1 MQLPAN
7 LRSALDELFE
17 QTNPSELE
25 KASNRL
31 TRRYRDE
38 VLDGKMHISD
48 KNAALG
54 YIAARFPA
62 TYGAVYSALDE
73 VADICP
79 SFLPSSQLDVGAGPG
94 TAVFAASRIFPSLEK
109 AMLVEQSND
118 IIAIGK
124 QLFSRLITEKDSD
137 IFAVKAGEL
146 PSETSSATGFQY
158 AFSTNWQK
166 ADISTLS
173 GEKLSKA
180 DLVTASYVLD
190 ELQEKT
196 QDFLVD
202 RLWEKTV
209 GVLLLVEPGTPAGFK
224 RLMRQRQRLLEQSAH
239 ILAPCPHELTCPVQ
253 SPDWCHFSVRVER
266 SRMHKLAKQAVVPFE
281 DEKYCYLAVSEKKPD
296 VQYCRILSRPQRS
309 SGRINISLCL
319 PNGEKNTEISTKK
332 NKKLYSL
339 MRRVEWGSKVENT
352 KP

>member
-17 QTNPSELE
+17 QTNPSDLE
-25 KASNRL
+25 KASSRL

-94 TAVFAASRIFPSLEK
+94 TAVFAASKIFPSLEK

-124 QLFSRLITEKDSD
+124 QLFSRLIDEEKTD
-137 IFAVKAGEL
+137 ISAGNPNEL
-146 PSETSSATGFQY
+146 HSETSSETGVQS
-158 AFSTNWQK
+158 AFSANWQK
-166 ADISTLS
+166 ADISELS
-173 GEKLSKA
+173 GEKLPDA

-239 ILAPCPHELTCPVQ
+239 ILAPCPHEFACPVQ

-281 DEKYCYLAVSEKKPD
+281 DEKYCYLAVTEKKPD

-319 PNGEKNTEISTKK
+319 PNGEKDTEISTKK

-339 MRRVEWGSKVENT
+339 MRRLEWGSRVEKT

>member
-94 TAVFAASRIFPSLEK
+94 TAVFAASRIFPSLKK
-109 AMLVEQSND
+109 ATLVEQSND

-124 QLFSRLITEKDSD
+124 QLFSRLNDEEEPEISAGQSD
-137 IFAVKAGEL
+137 EL
-146 PSETSSATGFQY
+146 ARGASSENDCQTT
-158 AFSTNWQK
+158 FSTNWQK
-166 ADISTLS
+166 ADISALS
-173 GEKLSKA
+173 GEKLPDA

-202 RLWEKTV
+202 RLWEKTA

-239 ILAPCPHELTCPVQ
+239 ILAPCPHEFACPVQ

-281 DEKYCYLAVSEKKPD
+281 DEKYCYLAVTEKKPD

-319 PNGEKNTEISTKK
+319 PNGEKDTEISTKK

-339 MRRVEWGSKVENT
+339 MRRLEWGSRVEKT

>member
-7 LRSALDELFE
+7 LRSALDEVFE
-17 QTNPSELE
+17 QTNPSDLE
-25 KASNRL
+25 KASSRL

-38 VLDGKMHISD
+38 VLDGKMHIGD

-73 VADICP
+73 VADMCP

-94 TAVFAASRIFPSLEK
+94 TAVFAASRIFPSLKK
-109 AMLVEQSND
+109 ATLVEQSND

-124 QLFSRLITEKDSD
+124 QLFSRLNDEEEPDISAGQSD
-137 IFAVKAGEL
+137 EL
-146 PSETSSATGFQY
+146 SRGASSENDCQTT
-158 AFSTNWQK
+158 FSTNWQK
-166 ADISTLS
+166 TDISALS
-173 GEKLSKA
+173 GEKLSNA

-202 RLWEKTV
+202 RLWEKTL

-239 ILAPCPHELTCPVQ
+239 ILAPCPHELACPVQ

-281 DEKYCYLAVSEKKPD
+281 DEKYCYLAVTEKKPD

-332 NKKLYSL
+332 NKTLYSL
-339 MRRVEWGSKVENT
+339 LRRLEWGSRFENI

>member
-94 TAVFAASRIFPSLEK
+94 TAVFAASRIFPSLKK
-109 AMLVEQSND
+109 ATLVEQSND

-124 QLFSRLITEKDSD
+124 QLFSRLNDEEEPEISAGQSD
-137 IFAVKAGEL
+137 EL
-146 PSETSSATGFQY
+146 ARGASSENDCQTT
-158 AFSTNWQK
+158 FSTNWQK
-166 ADISTLS
+166 ADISALS
-173 GEKLSKA
+173 GEKLSNA

-202 RLWEKTV
+202 RLWEKTL

-239 ILAPCPHELTCPVQ
+239 ILAPCPHELACPVQ

-281 DEKYCYLAVSEKKPD
+281 DEKYCYLAVTEKKPD

-309 SGRINISLCL
+309 SGRIDISLCL

-332 NKKLYSL
+332 NKTLYSL
-339 MRRVEWGSKVENT
+339 LRRLEWGSRFENI

>member
-73 VADICP
+73 VADMCP

-94 TAVFAASRIFPSLEK
+94 TAVFAASRIFPSLK
-109 AMLVEQSND
+109 TATLVEQSND

-124 QLFSRLITEKDSD
+124 QLFSRLNDEEEPDISAGQSD
-137 IFAVKAGEL
+137 EL
-146 PSETSSATGFQY
+146 SRGASSENDCQTT
-158 AFSTNWQK
+158 FSTNWQK
-166 ADISTLS
+166 ADISALS
-173 GEKLSKA
+173 GEKLSNA

-202 RLWEKTV
+202 RLWEKTL

-239 ILAPCPHELTCPVQ
+239 ILAPCPHELACPVQ
-253 SPDWCHFSVRVER
+253 CPDWCHFSVRVER

-281 DEKYCYLAVSEKKPD
+281 DEKYCYLAVTEKKPD

-332 NKKLYSL
+332 NKTLYSL
-339 MRRVEWGSKVENT
+339 LRRLEWGSRFEKI